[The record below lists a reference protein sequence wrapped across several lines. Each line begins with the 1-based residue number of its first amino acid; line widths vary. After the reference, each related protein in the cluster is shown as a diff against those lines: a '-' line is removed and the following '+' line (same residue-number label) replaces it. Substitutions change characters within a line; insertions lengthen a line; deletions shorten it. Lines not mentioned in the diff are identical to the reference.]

1 MARISLTAQA
11 SPVAAM
17 LIAGLLILLPSGPR
31 AATSAPPLIPPAII
45 EAIDAVASG
54 SDQCPNEEALR
65 SLVEDAQNPS
75 PHRAIVIAT
84 YTAERLRAGGWG
96 AARGQQG
103 DSQCNCI
110 DQLSK
115 ALTPADRKNSGE
127 IHKVFADAFPTCD
140 KKNTLLTGGA
150 LSPGSDS
157 LDSLL
162 PERQSLPEFGPFG
175 DPTPICKRDCGA
187 VEPPPANDAS
197 RTAL

>member
-1 MARISLTAQA
+1 MGRISHAAQA
-11 SPVAAM
+11 CPVAAM
-17 LIAGLLILLPSGPR
+17 LIAGLLILLSTGAR
-31 AATSAPPLIPPAII
+31 ADTSAPPLIPPSIMD
-45 EAIDAVASG
+45 AIDAVASG
-54 SDQCPNEEALR
+54 ADQCPNEEALR
-65 SLVEDAQNPS
+65 SLVDDAPNPS
-75 PHRAIVIAT
+75 PHRAVVIAT

-96 AARGQQG
+96 TARGQQG

-115 ALTPADRKNSGE
+115 ALAPADRKGSGE

-140 KKNTLLTGGA
+140 KKNTLLTGGV

-157 LDSLL
+157 LDRLL